1 MGAAKRFIGRLGFL
15 MLIGLAVG
23 RVASHDAW
31 AQATAQITGVVRDA
45 SGAVLPGVDIKATQT
60 ATGAVRTAVSG
71 EDGRYVLPNLPL
83 GPYMIEAALPGFRT
97 YVRSGI
103 VLQVNSDAA
112 VNPVLEVGQ
121 ISETVEVLADAAL
134 VETRNSGVGTV
145 MDNQRVLELPLNGR
159 QVTELIFLAGM
170 ANPGVANNGIRNYPT
185 VAVSVAGG
193 IGGGVAFWLDGA
205 NHNDPYN
212 NLNLPLPFP
221 DALQEFKLETSAVPA
236 QYGYHSSS
244 AVNAVT
250 KSGTNEFHG
259 DLFEFVRNGRFNA
272 RNFFAATRDTLK
284 RNQFGGVI
292 GGPIKKDKLFFFG
305 GYQGTTQR
313 SDPPTTIAYVP
324 TPAMLA
330 GDFSTIASPACNGG
344 RQFTL
349 AASQGFVN
357 NRIPVTR
364 FDPVALKITGLLP
377 TPVDPCGKV
386 AFGLKSNSDEHFWVT
401 RVDYQRSEK
410 NSWFGR
416 LTVADLNVPST
427 YDGKN
432 ALTVN
437 STTAE
442 YRVYTP
448 AIGMTY
454 LFGNSVV
461 GSFRAS
467 ATRSEVL
474 KPADKFYSL
483 GQLGAKD
490 VLNLG
495 GDTFRMTVGGAGFGI
510 NSGNGVPNRAISGPS
525 ANLAGDISLVRGAHQ
540 IGFGS
545 TYIHTMMNFLSGL
558 NPVGNMTFDG
568 SVSGMGLADFLLG
581 TASAW
586 NQGTFNTWYLRANY
600 IGVYGQDTWKM
611 TSRLTANYGL
621 RWEPYRAPYSRFKAF
636 THFDPNLFDQ
646 NVRSTAY
653 VNAPAGLIFPGDP
666 QYTIGN
672 HPRGNEM
679 NVLLPRLGL
688 AWDVKGDARMTVR
701 AAWGMFAER
710 TDFQGYSSFT
720 GAAPYG
726 NNISLTNVALSNPWG
741 NYPGGNPFP
750 LVLNKNIPFATF
762 ATYRTDPFDYHPA
775 YMNQWNLSVQK
786 QIGADLLITANY
798 VGNNMIHMIAAQEL
812 NPAQFLG
819 LGACVINGVNYP
831 TCSTTGNTNQRRV
844 LFLKNP
850 DQGRYYARITQ
861 LDDGGTASYNGLFLS
876 AQKRLSNRMSAL
888 ANYTWSHCISDVFE
902 PDLGTGA
909 TSTIPGNRRANRSN
923 CATSDQR
930 QVFNFSGVIQGPAFS
945 SGFARVVASN
955 WQISPIVKIRSARFF
970 TVTSGVDRALTAT
983 PNQTPNQVGNP
994 YPSNQSVSNWISAS
1008 AFSLPALG
1016 SYGNLGRNNL
1026 KGSGSVQVDMA
1037 LSRTFRIAEN
1047 RTLQLRAEA
1056 FNILNHANFN
1066 APVSVLNSGAFGQI
1080 QSAADPR
1087 ILQFALKFVF

>member
-1 MGAAKRFIGRLGFL
+1 
-15 MLIGLAVG
+15 MLIGLTAG
-23 RVASHDAW
+23 RVVCLDAW
-31 AQATAQITGVVRDA
+31 AQATAQIAGVVKDA
-45 SGAVLPGVDIKATQT
+45 SGAVLPGVEIKATQT

-83 GPYMIEAALPGFRT
+83 GPYMVEAAPPGFRT
-97 YVRSGI
+97 YVQTGI

-112 VNPVLEVGQ
+112 VNPVLEIGQ
-121 ISETVEVLADAAL
+121 VTETVEVRADAAL

-159 QVTELIFLAGM
+159 QVTELIFLAGL
-170 ANPGVANNGIRNYPT
+170 ANPGVANNGVRNYPT

-221 DALQEFKLETSAVPA
+221 DALQEFKLETSALQA

-259 DLFEFVRNGRFNA
+259 DLFEFVRNGVFNA
-272 RNFFAATRDTLK
+272 RNFFAAKRDTLK
-284 RNQFGGVI
+284 RNQYGGVI
-292 GGPIKKDKLFFFG
+292 GGPIIKNKLFFFG
-305 GYQGTTQR
+305 GFQGTPQR
-313 SDPPTTIAYVP
+313 SDPPTSITYVP
-324 TPAMLA
+324 TPDMLA
-330 GDFSTIASPACNGG
+330 GDFTTIASPACNGG
-344 RQFTL
+344 RQITL

-357 NRIPVTR
+357 NKIPVSR

-377 TPVDPCGKV
+377 TPADPCGKV
-386 AFGLKSNSDEHFWVT
+386 AFGLKQNSDEYLGVT
-401 RVDYQRSEK
+401 RIDYQRGDK

-416 LTVADLNVPST
+416 LTVADLNLPST

-437 STTAE
+437 STAAQ
-442 YRVYTP
+442 YRVYSP
-448 AIGMTY
+448 AIGTTY
-454 LFGNSVV
+454 LIGNGIVA
-461 GSFRAS
+461 SFRAS
-467 ATRSEVL
+467 ATRSEVF

-490 VLNLG
+490 VTNLG
-495 GDTFRMTVGGAGFGI
+495 GDTFRMSVGGAFTI
-510 NSGNGVPNRAISGPS
+510 NSGNGVPNRAFSGPS
-525 ANLAGDISLVRGAHQ
+525 ANLAGDISIVRGAHQ

-545 TYIHTMMNFLSGL
+545 NYIHPIMNFLSGL
-558 NPVGNMTFDG
+558 NPVGNLSFDG
-568 SVSGMGLADFLLG
+568 SVTGGLGLADFLLG
-581 TASAW
+581 AASSW
-586 NQGTFNTWYLRANY
+586 NQGTFNTWNLKMNY

-611 TSRLTANYGL
+611 TSRLTASYGL
-621 RWEPYRAPYSRFKAF
+621 RWEPYWAPSSRFKAF

-646 NVRSTAY
+646 NVHSTVY
-653 VNAPAGLIFPGDP
+653 LNAPAGLIFPGDP

-672 HPRGNEM
+672 HPRGNKM
-679 NVLLPRLGL
+679 NVFMPRLGL

-726 NNISLTNVALSNPWG
+726 NNISLANVTLSNPWG
-741 NYPGGNPFP
+741 NFPGGNPFP
-750 LVLNKNIPFATF
+750 LVLNKNTPFVPFA
-762 ATYRTDPFDYHPA
+762 AYRTDTFDFHPA
-775 YMNQWNLSVQK
+775 YMNQWNLSIQK
-786 QIGADLLITANY
+786 QIGADWLITANY

-812 NPAQFLG
+812 NPARFLG
-819 LGACVINGVNYP
+819 LGTCAINSVNYP
-831 TCSTTGNTNQRRV
+831 TCSTTSNTNQRRV
-844 LFLKNP
+844 LSLKNAA
-850 DQGRYYARITQ
+850 QGQYYARITQ
-861 LDDGGTASYNGLFLS
+861 LDDGGTGTYDGLFLS
-876 AQKRLSNRMSAL
+876 AQKRLSNHVSAL
-888 ANYTWSHCISDVFE
+888 GNYTWSHCISDTFE

-923 CATSDQR
+923 CVTSDQR
-930 QVFNFSGVIQGPAFS
+930 HVFNFSGVIQGPAFS
-945 SGFARVVASN
+945 SAFARAVASN
-955 WQISPIVKIRSARFF
+955 WQISPIVKIRSATFF
-970 TVTSGVDRALTAT
+970 TVTSGVDRALSGT
-983 PNQTPNQVGNP
+983 PNQTPNQIGNP
-994 YPSNQSVSNWISAS
+994 YPTEQSVTKWISAS

-1026 KGSGSVQVDMA
+1026 KGPGSVQVDAA
-1037 LSRTFRIAEN
+1037 LSRTFQIREKK
-1047 RTLQLRAEA
+1047 TVQLRAEA

-1066 APVSVLNSGAFGQI
+1066 PPVATLNSGSFGQI
-1080 QSAADPR
+1080 QSALDPR
-1087 ILQFALKFVF
+1087 ILQFALKYIF